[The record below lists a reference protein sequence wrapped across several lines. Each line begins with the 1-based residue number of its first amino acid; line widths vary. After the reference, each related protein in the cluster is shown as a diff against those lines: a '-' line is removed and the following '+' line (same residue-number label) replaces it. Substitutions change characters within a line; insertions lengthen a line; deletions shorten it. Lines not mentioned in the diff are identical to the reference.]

1 MRDTPIKVRD
11 LSEQGAPIDHAVDL
25 SGKKRS
31 DLKLEAM
38 CESEQSVVLDQVSF
52 GLDSDRFQRFVDL
65 LGEQPKP
72 DVGLQRLITLEPI
85 WGKA

>member
-1 MRDTPIKVRD
+1 MRDTPTKIRGF
-11 LSEQGAPIDHAVDL
+11 SEQSVPIGHAVDL
-25 SGKKRS
+25 SGNKQS
-31 DLKLEAM
+31 EFKLEAM
-38 CESEQSVVLDQVSF
+38 CESEQSVVLDQVNF

-85 WGKA
+85 WSKA

>member
-1 MRDTPIKVRD
+1 M
-11 LSEQGAPIDHAVDL
+11 
-25 SGKKRS
+25 
-31 DLKLEAM
+31 
-38 CESEQSVVLDQVSF
+38 LDQVSF
-52 GLDSDRFQRFVDL
+52 GLDSDRFQQFVDL